1 MKKII
6 SFFFGFFL
14 LVILFSACSKKE
26 EKPAGRVNIANPASV
41 NCVNNGGKLKI
52 LENEKGQ
59 YGVCVL
65 PDGKECEEWAY
76 YRKEC
81 PSSPRYNPD

>member
-1 MKKII
+1 MVNSSMMKKLASLFLISVFAII
-6 SFFFGFFL
+6 L
-14 LVILFSACSKKE
+14 LNSCAKKE
-26 EKPAGRVNIANPASV
+26 EKSGGGVDIANPASI
-41 NCVNNGGKLKI
+41 NCFNNGGKLEI
-52 LENEKGQ
+52 LENASGQ

-81 PSSPRYNPD
+81 V